1 MTKSSKNTLS
11 PTKRF
16 FLLLQPDKKEIKNV
30 YIYAIFSGL
39 LSLSL
44 PLGIQAIVNLIQ
56 GGQMN
61 TSWIVLVVFV
71 VLGVA
76 FTGILQIFQL
86 RITENLQQRI
96 FTRAAFE
103 FAYRIPRIKMEA
115 LYKHYAPEL
124 MNRFFDILS
133 VQKGLSKM
141 LLDFSTALLHIIFGI
156 ILLSFYHP
164 FFILFGLILI
174 VLIIGIIAF
183 TGKRGLATS
192 LVESK
197 HKYKLAHWLEELARA
212 STTFK
217 LVGRTKLPLE
227 RTNEHITAYLEARE
241 SHFNVLVQQFSLLV
255 FFKVMVATGLL
266 AIGGILVMEQ
276 HMNIGQF
283 IAAEII
289 VLLIM
294 SSVEKL
300 IASMDT
306 IYDVLTSL
314 EKIGQVTDLELEN
327 SEGVDIT
334 KSCIENGLSISMKKV
349 VFSYPD
355 NENKIV
361 SDLSLTV
368 EKGERL
374 MITGPNGSGKST
386 LLNLMAGLY
395 DVQSGSITYNGL
407 SKSNLKVSCLRMMIG
422 DCLSQEQLFD
432 GTILDNIQ
440 LGREDVSFEKVQWAV
455 ANLKLQSFIDQLPKG
470 FNSHIDP
477 QGKKLPRSV
486 IQKILIARSIVNNP
500 SLLLLEDAF
509 EHINEE
515 ERKTIIDFLC
525 SADHSWGIIAV
536 SSDRYLGEKL
546 GKLAIMENG
555 SISAIGEFSA
565 LKTLAKLN

>member
-515 ERKTIIDFLC
+515 ERNTIIDFLC